1 LYKISAKKIVIGTE
15 LFSGSREKKYS
26 YSEIKYFFSKLI
38 SIGINH
44 IDTAPSYGVN
54 SSVEKVVGDCLK
66 TKRKNF
72 ILSSKFLN
80 KKFSN
85 SNQRLDYL
93 KKEFE
98 NTLKNLQTDYID
110 NYFFHSGENK
120 DFFDDKVWTYL
131 NDLKDKKYI
140 FNLGLA
146 LKHDLVKKNSL
157 LQLFKSKNYGI
168 SIISTTLNMF
178 SNESVHKLIPYCKK
192 NNLKIWGRMPLAKG
206 LLSGKYKS
214 INELNE
220 KDDRYLKNKNIT
232 KAIIDYS
239 VKYNINSFKAL
250 NWASNHSDKMIIGF
264 KNIKQ
269 LKEILS

>member
-1 LYKISAKKIVIGTE
+1 MYKLIPKEIVIGTE
-15 LFSGSREKKYS
+15 LFSGSRVKKYS
-26 YSEIKYFFSKLI
+26 NKEIKYFFSKLI
-38 SIGINH
+38 SLGVNH
-44 IDTAPSYGVN
+44 IDTAPSYGIN
-54 SSVEKVVGDCLK
+54 SSVEKAVGDCLK
-66 TKRKNF
+66 NKRKNF
-72 ILSSKFLN
+72 NLSSKFLN
-80 KKFSN
+80 KNFNN
-85 SNQRLDYL
+85 SKQRLDCL

-98 NTLKNLQTDYID
+98 NTLNNLQTDYID
-110 NYFFHSGENK
+110 NYFFHSGVNK

-157 LQLFKSKNYGI
+157 SQLFKSRNYGI

-178 SNESVHKLIPYCKK
+178 SNESIRIVIPYCKK

-214 INELNE
+214 INELNK
-220 KDDRYLKNKNIT
+220 KDDRYLKNKNLT
-232 KAIIDYS
+232 KLIIDFS
-239 VKYNINSFKAL
+239 VKYNINSSKAL
-250 NWASNHSDKMIIGF
+250 NWASNRSDKIIIGF

-269 LKEILS
+269 LKEILT